1 MTRRSGSSTPA
12 KIFRGCRYEVYVHTP
27 NRGLWSRHSS
37 LDAARRSYREAVNN
51 QRGDHPAGTL
61 VELSDIEG
69 GAITILGREVV
80 RP

>member
-1 MTRRSGSSTPA
+1 MT
-12 KIFRGCRYEVYVHTP
+12 KLFRGCRYEVYVHTP

-51 QRGDHPAGTL
+51 RRGDHSTGTL
-61 VELSDIEG
+61 VELADVAG
-69 GAITILGREVV
+69 GATTILGREVV